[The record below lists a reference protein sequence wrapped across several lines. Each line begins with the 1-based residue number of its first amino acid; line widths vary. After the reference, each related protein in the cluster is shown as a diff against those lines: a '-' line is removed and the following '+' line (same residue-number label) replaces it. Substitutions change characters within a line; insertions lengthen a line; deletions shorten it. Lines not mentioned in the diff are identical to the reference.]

1 MDGTQEQKKIK
12 TDQNEK
18 LIRAIRETNDPNF
31 RVKIRK
37 TEPIKMVDPIRMV
50 RNKLMIREGDPWAE
64 QPINEAKA
72 HSDISDAR
80 VREMK

>member
-50 RNKLMIREGDPWAE
+50 RNKLMIREGDP
-64 QPINEAKA
+64 
-72 HSDISDAR
+72 
-80 VREMK
+80 